1 MATEAAVQKRPTQ
14 MEAWQQFATRR
25 REEDPDAIH
34 EAREM
39 GHVVREQEGT
49 E

>member
-1 MATEAAVQKRPTQ
+1 MASEAAVQERPTQ
-14 MEAWQQFATRR
+14 AR
-25 REEDPDAIH
+25 REEDPDAIQ

-39 GHVVREQEGT
+39 GHVVREQEGA

>member
-1 MATEAAVQKRPTQ
+1 MTDRDD
-14 MEAWQQFATRR
+14 
-25 REEDPDAIH
+25 REDADAIN

-39 GHVVREQEGT
+39 GHVAKREEGR

>member
-1 MATEAAVQKRPTQ
+1 MTDRDPKR
-14 MEAWQQFATRR
+14 
-25 REEDPDAIH
+25 EDPDAIS

-39 GHVVREQEGT
+39 GHVAKREEGR